1 MTHLC
6 GSASCSSPST
16 CGRTPRSTRE
26 PGGTPRAEGRKEVA
40 MSQRKV
46 TRHRFLKRSGA
57 RLLRHWLVLF
67 AAAFLIIGLTACSN
81 FSYNLAVESVNQY
94 SSGFGPGSDLSNS
107 IANGDGFIL
116 GMTQPAGSPWV
127 LDQRWTDANV
137 YDTDFVDPEKAGSA
151 NFDSSY
157 FDKPKLAISYFTG
170 HGTCSGCSQNTPCS
184 STQQCTNPNANAG
197 ETLPG

>member
-1 MTHLC
+1 HTAGAGGGGTYRAGVANGESIANRDVVLWYYGGLHHLIREEDSGMTHLC
-6 GSASCSSPST
+6 GSASCLSPST

-127 LDQRWTDANV
+127 LDQR
-137 YDTDFVDPEKAGSA
+137 
-151 NFDSSY
+151 
-157 FDKPKLAISYFTG
+157 
-170 HGTCSGCSQNTPCS
+170 
-184 STQQCTNPNANAG
+184 
-197 ETLPG
+197 